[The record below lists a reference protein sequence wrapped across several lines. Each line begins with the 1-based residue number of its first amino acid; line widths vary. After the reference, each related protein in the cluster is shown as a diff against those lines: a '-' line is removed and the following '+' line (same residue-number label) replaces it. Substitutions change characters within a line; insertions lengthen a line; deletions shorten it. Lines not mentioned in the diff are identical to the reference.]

1 MEKLF
6 SHVVIIMAAVL
17 SLTSCLGDNND
28 TDTTY
33 YTDTAISSFTL
44 GTLNLINHTT
54 AHDGVTDSTY
64 TTTFSASTYAFDID
78 QFAQTI
84 NNTDSLPKGTDL
96 EHVLA
101 TINTTNSGTALLVL
115 KSKDDKDSLAYY
127 SSSDSIDFSNPVR
140 VRVYNMMGSAY
151 REYTIK
157 VNAHKE
163 SENEFSWKTAPIDG
177 YAGLDNRQFVSSED
191 KLFLTGLYNGTT
203 SVFSNEVTS
212 WKKTDKSIAKDA
224 NVIGSSKKY
233 RYGIIDGKLMRA
245 NINGG
250 EWTEEALDDDASLL
264 PREGASFIAAPMV
277 SDPSYYNLLIMGNCN
292 GKTVMWSKVE
302 DDGDKTQKWTY
313 YNEDEYLQ
321 KKKLPYLENMKAV
334 LYGDSIIATG
344 GDFSQVYTSPDWGL
358 TWTKSTL
365 LKLPTDFGSQAAKFD
380 MAVDKDNFL
389 YISRDG
395 SSTVWYGRLSQLGW
409 KEDQKIF
416 TKSAARRK

>member
-44 GTLNLINHTT
+44 GTLNLINHTK

-64 TTTFSASTYAFDID
+64 TTTFSGSDYAFDID

-101 TINTTNSGTALLVL
+101 TIYTTNSGTALLVL
-115 KSKDDKDSLAYY
+115 KSQDDKDSLAYY

-140 VRVYNMMGSAY
+140 VRVYNMTGSAY

-163 SENEFSWKTAPIDG
+163 SENEFSWKAAPIDG

-191 KLFLTGLYNGTT
+191 KLFLTGLYDGTT
-203 SVFSNEVTS
+203 SVFANEVTS

-224 NVIGSSKKY
+224 NVIGTTKKY

-264 PREGASFIAAPMV
+264 PNESASFIAAPMV
-277 SDPSYYNLLIMGNCN
+277 SDPSYNNLLIIGNSN

-302 DDGDKTQKWTY
+302 DDGDKTQTWTY

-321 KKKLPYLENMKAV
+321 KKMLPYLKNMKAV

-380 MAVDKDNFL
+380 MAVDKDNYL

>member
-1 MEKLF
+1 MKKLF

-33 YTDTAISSFTL
+33 YTDTAIASFTL
-44 GTLNLINHTT
+44 GTLNLTNHTK

-64 TTTFSASTYAFDID
+64 TTTFSASDYAFDID
-78 QFAQTI
+78 QYAQTI

-96 EHVLA
+96 KHVLA
-101 TINTTNSGTALLVL
+101 TINTTNSGTVLLVL
-115 KSKDDKDSLAYY
+115 KSQDDKDSLAYY

-140 VRVYNMMGSAY
+140 VRVYNMTASAY
-151 REYTIK
+151 REYTVK

-163 SENEFSWKTAPIDG
+163 SEDTFSWKATPIEG
-177 YAGLDNRQFVSSED
+177 YAELYNRQFVSDED
-191 KLFLTGLYNGTT
+191 KLFLTGLCDGTT
-203 SVFSNEVTS
+203 NVFGNEITS
-212 WKKTDKSIAKDA
+212 WKKVDKTIAKDD
-224 NVIGSSKKY
+224 NVIGTTKKY
-233 RYGIIDGKLMRA
+233 RYGIIDGKLMRST
-245 NINGG
+245 INGG
-250 EWTEEALDDDASLL
+250 EWTEETLDNDASLL
-264 PREGASFIAAPMV
+264 PNEGASFISAPMV
-277 SDPSYYNLLIMGNCN
+277 SDPSYNNLLIIGNCN

-302 DDGDKTQKWTY
+302 DDGDKTQAWTY

-380 MAVDKDNFL
+380 MAVDKDNYL